1 MDQVCPKRLF
11 PVKNGKTEHHH
22 WILDTGISVVIRF
35 HHKLRI
41 LILDEICLKI
51 VFPVKN
57 GKIALVRASMVVTYY
72 VKLFRTGA
80 NRHSGIL
87 MSLLLLVSEAIIAT
101 LCAIIKWSFAHP
113 QHIDPNKL
121 KNCNR
126 LLNNGTFYDYDFSLI
141 TPPAQFSMFFF
152 PRNTLYL
159 TRINVNVCYASVDI
173 FILGVFYVSSLNFFL
188 LPGLLRRCYH
198 AARIFVSLLDS

>member
-126 LLNNGTFYDYDFSLI
+126 LLNNGTFYNRQISLI
-141 TPPAQFSMFFF
+141 TPPSS
-152 PRNTLYL
+152 TLYL

-173 FILGVFYVSSLNFFL
+173 FLLGVFYVSSLNFFL
-188 LPGLLRRCYH
+188 QPGLLRRCYH
-198 AARIFVSLLDS
+198 AAWFFVSLLDS